1 MNLKVGDKVKRVA
14 GKQKGMVVGDV
25 GTITAI
31 TPRGN
36 LSLEEYESKHDA
48 SKFEAVTARKKA
60 KPTHLVIWEEDEDPV
75 KFFHSVAEAN
85 EFIKTLINANY
96 VKNDSIILVDIKA
109 ISKVSVSNVSRKT
122 AFTI

>member
-1 MNLKVGDKVKRVA
+1 MNFKVGDKVERVA

-36 LSLEEYESKHDA
+36 LSLAEYPSKHA
-48 SKFEAVTARKKA
+48 SSKFEAVTARKKV

-75 KFFHSVAEAN
+75 KFCHSANEAN
-85 EFIKTLINANY
+85 AFIKTLIDTNY
-96 VKNDSIILVDIKA
+96 VKKDSIILVEIKSVSKVA
-109 ISKVSVSNVSRKT
+109 VSKVSKKSPLL
-122 AFTI
+122 I